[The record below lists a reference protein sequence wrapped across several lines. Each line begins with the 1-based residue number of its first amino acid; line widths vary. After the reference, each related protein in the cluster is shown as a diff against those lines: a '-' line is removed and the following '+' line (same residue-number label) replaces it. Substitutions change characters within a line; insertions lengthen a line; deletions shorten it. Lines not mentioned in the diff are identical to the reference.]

1 MLHPLASTMK
11 WSRDKIPAR
20 KHCRPTRSR
29 RSILKES
36 YKEFEKLLIIIYT
49 EILNFICKYKSKQ
62 RVLPKACVGFDSLYE
77 GRIQKL

>member
-1 MLHPLASTMK
+1 MDDIYDHSFVSTIQHHVHHI
-11 WSRDKIPAR
+11 SN
-20 KHCRPTRSR
+20 